1 MKSAN
6 REFQGYTPV
15 VHLQRW
21 SALSFQNKELLSATY
36 ALVPPFLW
44 GAHCPCGD
52 NHRFYHYH
60 LLLIYI
66 FINYIA
72 DKKEWSGVPVPHP
85 QQIGRLPELSDVLC
99 PQCKSC
105 RAFDKLICF
114 EQYYM
119 RLNRTKMIFMY
130 TMFTTHT
137 CDQLSKKCCVYSKE
151 KLNKFLLHGLLIKT
165 MQIFCKFVKSTKVL
179 RIVSFVQHSYAM
191 LKVLVC
197 ANPIVLY
204 FVTDKVILPNI
215 HSQQNI

>member
-6 REFQGYTPV
+6 REFQAYTPI

-21 SALSFQNKELLSATY
+21 SVLSFQNKELLSATY

-105 RAFDKLICF
+105 RAFDKLICT

-130 TMFTTHT
+130 TMCTTHT

-151 KLNKFLLHGLLIKT
+151 KLNKFHLHALFLSRPCKYSVSLWRAQKYLELYHLYNTAMQCWRSWCVLIRLS
-165 MQIFCKFVKSTKVL
+165 C
-179 RIVSFVQHSYAM
+179 
-191 LKVLVC
+191 
-197 ANPIVLY
+197 
-204 FVTDKVILPNI
+204 IL
-215 HSQQNI
+215 SQAR

>member
-1 MKSAN
+1 MDNKFEAKEHFVWLLWNGVATCAEFEKSKMLSSMKSAN
-6 REFQGYTPV
+6 REFQAYTPI

-21 SALSFQNKELLSATY
+21 SVLSFQNKELLSATY

-114 EQYYM
+114 EQYSM

-130 TMFTTHT
+130 TMCTTHT
-137 CDQLSKKCCVYSKE
+137 CDQLSKKCCVNSKE
-151 KLNKFLLHGLLIKT
+151 KLNKFHWT
-165 MQIFCKFVKSTKVL
+165 VEECTS
-179 RIVSFVQHSYAM
+179 
-191 LKVLVC
+191 
-197 ANPIVLY
+197 
-204 FVTDKVILPNI
+204 D
-215 HSQQNI
+215 

>member
-1 MKSAN
+1 MWLLWNGAATCAEFEKSKMLSMKSTN

-15 VHLQRW
+15 VHLQRAQINRW
-21 SALSFQNKELLSATY
+21 SVLSFQNRELLSARH

-44 GAHCPCGD
+44 GAHCTCGD

-60 LLLIYI
+60 LLLINI

-119 RLNRTKMIFMY
+119 RLNRTQMISC
-130 TMFTTHT
+130 T
-137 CDQLSKKCCVYSKE
+137 QCV
-151 KLNKFLLHGLLIKT
+151 LHIHV
-165 MQIFCKFVKSTKVL
+165 I
-179 RIVSFVQHSYAM
+179 SFQRNV
-191 LKVLVC
+191 VC
-197 ANPIVLY
+197 IRRRNWTNFICMV
-204 FVTDKVILPNI
+204 F
-215 HSQQNI
+215 